1 MKQFAVIGLGRFGSS
16 VARKLS
22 EKGHQ
27 VLAIDKDGEKVQD
40 ASSYVTQS
48 VELDA
53 GDEKGLKAIGIEG
66 VDCVIVSIG
75 GANLQ
80 ASILITVILKDIGI
94 KEIIAKAA
102 NELHAKVL
110 RKVGATRVVFP
121 EQEMGVR
128 LANSLVSPK
137 ILEQIELSR
146 DYSIIETL
154 PPKEFIGKS
163 LRKLEIRARH
173 GITVI
178 AIKEK
183 KALGSRKEDGEI
195 SRVINILPEAD
206 YVIKED
212 EVLVVIGGTKDIE
225 KLKKKV

>member
-53 GDEKGLKAIGIEG
+53 GDEKGLKAIGIES

-75 GANLQ
+75 GVNLQ

-94 KEIIAKAA
+94 KEIVAKAA

-110 RKVGATRVVFP
+110 WKVGATKVVFP
-121 EQEMGVR
+121 EQEMGIR
-128 LANSLVSPK
+128 LANSLISPR
-137 ILEQIELSR
+137 ILEQIELSQ

-163 LRKLEIRARH
+163 LRKLEIRAKH

-212 EVLVVIGGTKDIE
+212 EVLVVIGGNKDIE

>member
-16 VARKLS
+16 LARKLS

-75 GANLQ
+75 GVNLQ

-102 NELHAKVL
+102 SELHAKVL

-121 EQEMGVR
+121 EQEMGIR

>member
-48 VELDA
+48 VQLDV
-53 GDEKGLKAIGIEG
+53 GDEKGLKAIGIESA
-66 VDCVIVSIG
+66 DCVIVSIG
-75 GANLQ
+75 GADLQ

-94 KEIIAKAA
+94 NEIIAKAA
-102 NELHAKVL
+102 SELHAKVL
-110 RKVGATRVVFP
+110 RKIGATRVVFP
-121 EQEMGVR
+121 ERDMGVR

-137 ILEQIELSR
+137 ILEQLELSE

-163 LRKLEIRARH
+163 LRKLEIRAKH

-183 KALGSRKEDGEI
+183 KALGSRREDGEI

-212 EVLVVIGGTKDIE
+212 EVLVVIGGNKDIE

>member
-27 VLAIDKDGEKVQD
+27 VLAIDKDEEKVQE

-48 VELDA
+48 VELDV
-53 GDEKGLKAIGIEG
+53 GDEKGLRAIGIEG

-75 GANLQ
+75 GVNLQ

-102 NELHAKVL
+102 NELHGKVL
-110 RKVGATRVVFP
+110 RKVGATKVIFP
-121 EQEMGVR
+121 EQEMGIR
-128 LANSLVSPK
+128 LANSLVSPR
-137 ILEQIELSR
+137 ILEQIELSQ

-212 EVLVVIGGTKDIE
+212 EVLVVIGGNKDIE

>member
-27 VLAIDKDGEKVQD
+27 VLAIDKDEEKVQD

-48 VELDA
+48 VELDV
-53 GDEKGLKAIGIEG
+53 GDEKGLRAVGIEG

-75 GANLQ
+75 GVNLQ

-102 NELHAKVL
+102 SELHAKVL

-121 EQEMGVR
+121 EREMGVR

-137 ILEQIELSR
+137 ILEQIELSQ

-154 PPKEFIGKS
+154 PPKEFVGKS

-183 KALGSRKEDGEI
+183 KALGSRKEDGEV

-206 YVIKED
+206 YIIKED
-212 EVLVVIGGTKDIE
+212 EVLVVIGGNKDIE

>member
-27 VLAIDKDGEKVQD
+27 VLAIDKDGEKVQE

-53 GDEKGLKAIGIEG
+53 GEEKGLKAIGIEG

-75 GANLQ
+75 GFNLQ
-80 ASILITVILKDIGI
+80 ASILITVILKDMGI

-121 EQEMGVR
+121 EQEMGIR

-206 YVIKED
+206 YVIKEG
-212 EVLVVIGGTKDIE
+212 EVLVIIGGTKDIE

>member
-16 VARKLS
+16 VARELS

-27 VLAIDKDGEKVQD
+27 VLAIDKDGEKVQE

-75 GANLQ
+75 GVNLQ

-94 KEIIAKAA
+94 NEIIAKAA
-102 NELHAKVL
+102 SELHAKVL

-121 EQEMGVR
+121 EREMGIR

-163 LRKLEIRARH
+163 LRKLEIRARY

>member
-27 VLAIDKDGEKVQD
+27 VLAIDKDGEKVQE

-75 GANLQ
+75 GVNLQ

-94 KEIIAKAA
+94 NEIIAKAA
-102 NELHAKVL
+102 SELHAKVL

-121 EQEMGVR
+121 EQEMGIR

-137 ILEQIELSR
+137 ILEQIELSQ

-163 LRKLEIRARH
+163 LRKLEIRAKH

-183 KALGSRKEDGEI
+183 KALGSRKEDGEV

>member
-40 ASSYVTQS
+40 ASSYVAQS

-53 GDEKGLKAIGIEG
+53 GDEKGLRAIGIES

-75 GANLQ
+75 GVNLQ

-110 RKVGATRVVFP
+110 RKVGATKVIFP
-121 EQEMGVR
+121 EQEMGIR
-128 LANSLVSPK
+128 LANSLVSPR
-137 ILEQIELSR
+137 ILEQIELSQ

-163 LRKLEIRARH
+163 LRKLEIRAKH

-195 SRVINILPEAD
+195 SKVINILPEAD

-212 EVLVVIGGTKDIE
+212 EVLVVIGGNKDIE

>member
-40 ASSYVTQS
+40 ASSYVAQS

-53 GDEKGLKAIGIEG
+53 GDEKGLRAIGIES

-75 GANLQ
+75 GVNLQ

-110 RKVGATRVVFP
+110 RKVGATKVIFP
-121 EQEMGVR
+121 EQEMGIR
-128 LANSLVSPK
+128 LANSLVSPR
-137 ILEQIELSR
+137 ILEQIELSQ

-163 LRKLEIRARH
+163 LRKLEIRAKH

-212 EVLVVIGGTKDIE
+212 EVLVVIGGNKDIE

>member
-53 GDEKGLKAIGIEG
+53 GDEKGLRAIGIES

-75 GANLQ
+75 GVNLQ

-110 RKVGATRVVFP
+110 WKVGATKVIFP
-121 EQEMGVR
+121 EREMGMR

-137 ILEQIELSR
+137 ILEQIELSE

-163 LRKLEIRARH
+163 LRKLEIRAKH

-212 EVLVVIGGTKDIE
+212 EVLVVIGGNKDIE

>member
-75 GANLQ
+75 GVNLQ

-102 NELHAKVL
+102 SELHAKVL

-121 EQEMGVR
+121 EQEMGIR